1 MLLPRYLLALV
12 FAAVLGAQSKPNFIV
27 IFADDLGYGDLSSY
41 GGTAQQTPHLDRM
54 AREGVRFTD
63 FYVPMPYCAPSRATI
78 LTGRYPFRHT
88 LVQNPSPDAGKN
100 DIGLPPEE
108 VTIAEALSPLGYA
121 TAAIGKWHLG
131 HVDPFLPRRQGFD
144 SYYGIL
150 YSNDMRPVQ
159 LVENERVAEY
169 PVVQAELTKKYT
181 ERAIAFIEANRE
193 RPFFLY
199 LPHAMPHKPLA
210 ASDDFY
216 TPETP
221 DDLYSDAVRE
231 LDWSVGRI
239 LARLRELGLDRNTLV
254 WFTSD
259 NGPTYGGSTAGLRGL
274 KSSTYEGGI
283 RVPGIAWWPGR
294 IPAGRETAELAGTID
309 VLPTLVL
316 AAGGELPQE
325 RKIDGA
331 NLLPLMS
338 GETDKGPHEAIFA
351 MGGDQLRIVRSGRWK
366 LHARLPRPGFR
377 CMSEAEA
384 KDWVDPRAP
393 DGVTIIA
400 QYEQARPSDCPGV
413 VAGPEPAAGQLFD
426 LQSDRAEQVD
436 VAAQHPDVVARLMDL
451 FQTLDA
457 EAPEVLQN
465 PSPRPQIL
473 RLRGGELR
481 YDRVIEPTTV
491 R

>member
-1 MLLPRYLLALV
+1 MLARVLFAFLLAAPL
-12 FAAVLGAQSKPNFIV
+12 FAQRPPNFIV

-41 GGTAQQTPHLDRM
+41 GGTAHQTPNIDRM

-63 FYVPMPYCAPSRATI
+63 FYVPMPFCGPSRATI

-108 VTIAEALSPLGYA
+108 VTIAEALKPLGYA

-131 HVDPFLPRRQGFD
+131 HVERYLPRTQGFD

-169 PVVQAELTKKYT
+169 PVVQAKLTKEYT
-181 ERAIAFIEANRE
+181 RRSIEFIEKNRDQ
-193 RPFFLY
+193 PFFLY
-199 LPHAMPHKPLA
+199 LPEAMPHKPLA
-210 ASDDFY
+210 ASDEFY

-221 DDLYSDAVRE
+221 GDLYSDAVRE
-231 LDWSVGRI
+231 LDWSVGQI
-239 LARLRELGLDRNTLV
+239 LERLRQLGLDKNTLV
-254 WFTSD
+254 FFTSD
-259 NGPTYGGSTAGLRGL
+259 NGPTFGGSSAGLRGL
-274 KSSTYEGGI
+274 KGSTYDGGI

-294 IPAGRETAELAGTID
+294 IPAGQVTGEIAATVD
-309 VLPTLVL
+309 VLPTIVET
-316 AAGGELPQE
+316 AGGKLPE
-325 RKIDGA
+325 GRKIDGA
-331 NLLPLMS
+331 NLLPLMT
-338 GETDKGPHEAIFA
+338 GETQKSPHEAIFA

-377 CMSEAEA
+377 CLSDEEAA
-384 KDWVDPRAP
+384 AWVDPRGP

-400 QYEQARPSDCPGV
+400 QFEQARPNQCPGV
-413 VAGPEPAAGQLFD
+413 VTGPEPAAGQLFD
-426 LQSDRAEQVD
+426 LESDRAEQTD
-436 VAAQHPDVVARLMDL
+436 VAAQHPEVVARLMDL

-457 EAPEVLQN
+457 EAPDGPRN
-465 PSPRPQIL
+465 PAPGPGLL
-473 RLRGGELR
+473 RLQGGELR
-481 YDRVIEPTTV
+481 YDRVIEPHRV